1 MPIQLYAR
9 KEILEACLSVF
20 ARHGY
25 KDTSTGMLAEA
36 AGISKALIFH
46 HFKSKKTLYLSLL
59 DHCFEKAREELRV
72 DTVPDYEDF
81 FEAIDTYSRKKLDYF
96 RKHPDEIKLI
106 YEVYYSTP
114 EELKEDIPEKYGH
127 ALASKYEVWER
138 LFEKVPLRNG
148 VDRKN
153 AFELIVITLEHFE
166 NKFVAEVTDL
176 SAIDDEYI
184 ENMFTKMN
192 EFCVMIRQG
201 ISQDHA

>member
-1 MPIQLYAR
+1 MPLQLYER
-9 KEILEACLSVF
+9 EEIFEACLSVF
-20 ARHGY
+20 ARNGY

-46 HFKSKKTLYLSLL
+46 HFKSKKMLYLSLL

-72 DTVPDYEDF
+72 DTIPDYRDF
-81 FEAIDTYSRKKLDYF
+81 FEAIDAYSRKKLDYF
-96 RKHPDEIKLI
+96 RKHPDEMKLI

-114 EELKEDIPEKYGH
+114 EELKEDIAKKYGH
-127 ALASKYEVWER
+127 VLASKNEVWER
-138 LFEKVPLRNG
+138 LFDKVPLRSG
-148 VDRKN
+148 VDRKH

-176 SAIDDEYI
+176 SAIDDHYI

-201 ISQDHA
+201 IAQDHV

>member
-1 MPIQLYAR
+1 MPLQLYE
-9 KEILEACLSVF
+9 KEEIFEACLTVF
-20 ARHGY
+20 ARNGY

-46 HFKSKKTLYLSLL
+46 HFKSKKMLYLSLL

-72 DTVPDYEDF
+72 DTIPDYRDF
-81 FEAIDTYSRKKLDYF
+81 FEAIDAYSRKKLDYF

-114 EELKEDIPEKYGH
+114 EELKEDIAKKYGH
-127 ALASKYEVWER
+127 VLASKYEVWER
-138 LFEKVPLRNG
+138 LFDKVPLRNG
-148 VDRKN
+148 VDRKH

-176 SAIDDEYI
+176 SAIGDDYI
-184 ENMFTKMN
+184 ENMFTKMK

-201 ISQDHA
+201 IAQDYA

>member
-1 MPIQLYAR
+1 MPLQLYER
-9 KEILEACLSVF
+9 EEIFEACLSVF

-46 HFKSKKTLYLSLL
+46 HFKSKKMLYLSLL
-59 DHCFEKAREELRV
+59 DHCFEKASEELRV
-72 DTVPDYEDF
+72 GTIPDYRDF
-81 FEAIDTYSRKKLDYF
+81 FEAIDAYSRKKIDYF

-106 YEVYYSTP
+106 YEVFYSTP
-114 EELKEDIPEKYGH
+114 EELKEDISKKYGYR
-127 ALASKYEVWER
+127 LASKYEVWER
-138 LFEKVPLRNG
+138 LFDKVPLRSG
-148 VDRKN
+148 VDRKH

-176 SAIDDEYI
+176 SAVDDDYI
-184 ENMFTKMN
+184 ENMFKKMN

-201 ISQDHA
+201 IAQDDA